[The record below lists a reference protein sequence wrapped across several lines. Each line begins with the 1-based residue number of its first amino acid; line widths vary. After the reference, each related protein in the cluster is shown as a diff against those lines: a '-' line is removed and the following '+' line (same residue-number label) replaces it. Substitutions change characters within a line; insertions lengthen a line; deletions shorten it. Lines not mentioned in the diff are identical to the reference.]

1 MTNIIRIPKRFF
13 EDHRER
19 FDEEFPAVINE
30 TKTHYF
36 ISRDDEHLWNLE
48 ADCEYTIE
56 MHSLGEEWYRQN
68 FGFVMSARATLK
80 AIKETVF

>member
-1 MTNIIRIPKRFF
+1 MNNIIKIPKRFF

-48 ADCEYTIE
+48 ADCEHTIE
-56 MHSLGEEWYRQN
+56 MHSLGEEWYCQN

-80 AIKETVF
+80 AIKEE